1 MADDNIDK
9 ALPNVEQTIN
19 VPGEEEVIATET
31 EVTEDRVPSPD
42 DIEVTQTEDGGAEIN
57 FEPGAVNQAGTE
69 AHFDNLAD
77 LLPEDVLGSL
87 ASTLYENFTQYKES
101 RKDWENS
108 YVKGLDLLGF
118 KYENPTQPFQGA
130 SGATHPVLA
139 EAVTQFQAQAYK
151 ELLPATGPVHTQVM
165 GKPDRTKEDQSVR
178 VKNFMNYQLM
188 NVMKE
193 YEPEFD
199 QMLFYLPLSGS
210 TFKKIYYDE
219 LLGRAVSK
227 FIPADDL
234 VVPYTATSIED
245 AEAVCHTLKMSE
257 NDLKKQQVSGFYRD
271 IDIQPGY
278 NQETDVEKKERE
290 LEGVT
295 KSRDQ
300 DVFSIVE
307 CHTDLDLE
315 GFEDIGEDGEPTG
328 IKLPYIVTLEMG
340 SREILSIRRNYQAED
355 ALKKKIEYF
364 VHFKFLPGLGFYGF
378 GLIHMIGGLS
388 RTATTALRQ
397 LLDAGTLSNLPAGFK
412 QRGIRVRDEAQ
423 AIQPGEFR
431 DVDAPGG
438 NIKDAFMTLPF
449 KEPSQTL
456 LSLMGIVV
464 QAGQRFAAIA
474 DMQVGDGNQ
483 QAAVGTT
490 IALLE
495 RGSRVMSAIHKRLYV
510 AMKSEFNL
518 LAKVFK
524 TYLPPEYPYDVVG
537 GERNVKVADF
547 DDKVDILPVADPNIF
562 SQAQRITMAQTELQ
576 LAQSNPQI
584 HNLYEAY
591 RAMYTA
597 IGVKDIDKILPPP
610 QQPQPMDPAQ
620 ENILAM
626 TGKPF
631 QAFKGQD
638 HAAHITSHLNFMST
652 SIARNNPTILGAL
665 EKNIFEHISLM
676 AQEQIEVEFREE
688 ITQVQQMQMGM
699 QQLMAQGP
707 QMQQSPQFMQ
717 MQQQLLGMQLSME
730 SRKAK
735 LIAEMTQE
743 FMEEEDKIM
752 GQLGNDPIAKLK
764 SRELDLKAQDD
775 ARKEQEGQEKIN
787 IDKMK
792 AMMNQN
798 QHDDKLA
805 QNEELAELRADT
817 SLTKQMMSQKA
828 KLQSDRFKQRDVSIL
843 KGPRR

>member
-1 MADDNIDK
+1 
-9 ALPNVEQTIN
+9 
-19 VPGEEEVIATET
+19 
-31 EVTEDRVPSPD
+31 
-42 DIEVTQTEDGGAEIN
+42 
-57 FEPGAVNQAGTE
+57 
-69 AHFDNLAD
+69 
-77 LLPEDVLGSL
+77 
-87 ASTLYENFTQYKES
+87 
-101 RKDWENS
+101 
-108 YVKGLDLLGF
+108 
-118 KYENPTQPFQGA
+118 
-130 SGATHPVLA
+130 
-139 EAVTQFQAQAYK
+139 
-151 ELLPATGPVHTQVM
+151 M
-165 GKPDRTKEDQSVR
+165 GKPDRAKEEQAVR
-178 VKNFMNYQLM
+178 VKDFMNYQLM
-188 NVMKE
+188 DKMKE

-210 TFKKIYYDE
+210 TFKKVYYDE

-227 FIPADDL
+227 FVPADDL
-234 VVPYTATSIED
+234 IVPYTATSIED
-245 AEAVCHTLKMSE
+245 AEAVCHMLKMSE
-257 NDLKKQQVSGFYRD
+257 NDLRKQQVNGFYRD
-271 IDIQPGY
+271 VDIKPGY
-278 NQETDVEKKERE
+278 DQETEVEKKERE

-295 KSRDQ
+295 KTRQ
-300 DVFSIVE
+300 EDVFSIIE
-307 CHTDLDLE
+307 CHLDLDLE
-315 GFEDIGEDGEPTG
+315 GFEDIGQDGEPTG

-340 SREILSIRRNYQAED
+340 SREILAIRRNYKAED
-355 ALKKKIEYF
+355 PLRKKIEYF

-423 AIQPGEFR
+423 SIQPGEFR

-438 NIKDAFMTLPF
+438 NIRDAFMPLPF
-449 KEPSQTL
+449 KEPSATL
-456 LSLMGIVV
+456 LQLMGIVV

-510 AMKSEFNL
+510 AMKQEFQL
-518 LAKVFK
+518 LAEVFK

-537 GERNVKVADF
+537 GQRNIKVADF

-597 IGVKDIDKILPPP
+597 IGVRDIDKILPPP
-610 QQPQPMDPAQ
+610 QQPMPMDPAQ

-638 HAAHITSHLNFMST
+638 HQAHITSHLNFMST
-652 SIARNNPTILGAL
+652 NIARNNPIILGAL

-688 ITQVQQMQMGM
+688 MAQIAQIQQTMQQM
-699 QQLMAQGP
+699 MAQGP
-707 QMQQSPQFMQ
+707 QMQQSPQVMQ
-717 MQQQLLGMQLSME
+717 MQQQLLSMSLAME

-735 LIAEMTQE
+735 LVAEMTQE
-743 FMEEEDKIM
+743 FMEEENKIM

-764 SRELDLKAQDD
+764 ARELDLKAMDD
-775 ARKEQEGQEKIN
+775 RRKENEGQEKIN
-787 IDKMK
+787 LDRMK
-792 AMMNQN
+792 AMMAQG

-817 SLTKQMMSQKA
+817 SLEKTQMGIDA
-828 KLQSDRFKQRDVSIL
+828 KIENDRFKQRDVRIL
-843 KGPRR
+843 KGPKR